1 MKDLELRVGWDE
13 VIIQE
18 GDQVGEWGYLGNW
31 GDCAKACRDKNT
43 DLNRGLCK
51 YWSWAGS
58 DCKDCIPGACSLHAD
73 SQVPP
78 GRVRRHGFISG
89 SVSCQDIDYMADD
102 DEKIV
107 DSQHLTKIKENGP
120 DFSPCPVVEEGSVEH
135 DCPAQVVPGF
145 RFEFNIMHYSIL
157 LFYSIL
163 FNSINPTP
171 RNALS
176 VGSSVRHVFYPHL
189 TRTHTNLICERAR

>member
-1 MKDLELRVGWDE
+1 MGN
-13 VIIQE
+13 
-18 GDQVGEWGYLGNW
+18 GDTWGIGETVQKPAATRIPTSIAVSANTGLGQ
-31 GDCAKACRDKNT
+31 ALTVKTASRA
-43 DLNRGLCK
+43 LVR
-51 YWSWAGS
+51 YM
-58 DCKDCIPGACSLHAD
+58 
-73 SQVPP
+73 QVPP

-120 DFSPCPVVEEGSVEH
+120 DFSPCPIVEEGSVEH

-157 LFYSIL
+157 L
-163 FNSINPTP
+163 
-171 RNALS
+171 A
-176 VGSSVRHVFYPHL
+176 
-189 TRTHTNLICERAR
+189 